1 MYGLGSA
8 GLLLLVGRSVA
19 LTVNLCCPE
28 GTVNEVSIKR
38 RRKVKYQKY
47 RLIIYKAEESYHF

>member
-8 GLLLLVGRSVA
+8 GLLLLVARSVA

-28 GTVNEVSIKR
+28 GTVNEVSIKSR
-38 RRKVKYQKY
+38 AGIPNGRPEHK
-47 RLIIYKAEESYHF
+47 EEQEDEM